1 MPSLREKILPELIL
15 LEPGPE
21 RQRMLAYAI
30 HGPRTRIAAFLLAVV
45 ATGLTVLCDKLIR
58 SIPSTWSL
66 LIIIFLF
73 LIGFGMVMWYTR
85 QDIRLRLRTQL
96 AQTGIPICIPC
107 GYNLTGNESGVCPE
121 CGTAIAK

>member
-1 MPSLREKILPELIL
+1 MSLIEKILPELIL

-30 HGPRTRIAAFLLAVV
+30 YGPRTGITAFIMVV
-45 ATGLTVLCDKLIR
+45 SVTGLFVLWDKLVT

-66 LIIIFLF
+66 LIILVLF
-73 LIGFGMVMWYTR
+73 LIGLGMVIWYTR
-85 QDIRLRLRTQL
+85 LDIRRRLRTQL

-107 GYNLTGNESGVCPE
+107 GYNLTGNKSGVCPE
-121 CGTAIAK
+121 CGTIIAP